1 MILCVA
7 LNPALDVTYTV
18 PGVRWHAG
26 NRVTSVAHRAGGKA
40 TNVARVLHALGH
52 EAVVTGFRA
61 GDTGD
66 LIARDLAAAGV
77 AEAFLP
83 LPGESRRTLAVVD
96 TAAGDATGFWEPGP
110 PVPADR
116 WAAFLGHY
124 RGLLTDAAVAV
135 LSGSVPPGLPADA
148 YGILVRAARDAG
160 VPVIVDADGSALAAA
175 TAAGPEIVKPN
186 ADELRAATGQ
196 DDVVAGAAD
205 LLARGAGAVVVS
217 RGADGLLAATP
228 ERRWTARPPARLAGN
243 PTGAGDACVAA
254 LAVGLA
260 TAADWPAQ
268 LAMAAGLSASAVLR
282 PLAGEVDLEAYP
294 RLRDSVLVQ
303 EV

>member
-1 MILCVA
+1 MILCTA

-26 NRVTSVAHRAGGKA
+26 NRVASVAQRAGGKA

-61 GDTGD
+61 GDTGE

-110 PVPADR
+110 PVPAER

-124 RGLLTDAAVAV
+124 RALLAGAAVAV
-135 LSGSVPPGLPADA
+135 LSGSIPPGLSADA
-148 YGILVRAARDAG
+148 YGVLVEAARDAG
-160 VPVIVDADGSALAAA
+160 VPVIVDAEGPALAAA
-175 TAAGPEIVKPN
+175 AAAGPDIVKPN

-196 DDVVAGAAD
+196 HDVPAGAAD
-205 LLARGAGAVVVS
+205 LLGRGAGAVVVS
-217 RGADGLLAATP
+217 RGAEGILAATP
-228 ERRWTARPPARLAGN
+228 GRRWSARPPAPFAGN

-254 LAVGLA
+254 LAVGVA
-260 TAADWPAQ
+260 TGAEWPAR
-268 LAMAAGLSASAVLR
+268 LAMAVALSASAVLR
-282 PLAGEVDLEAYP
+282 PLAGEVDLDAYP
-294 RLRDSVLVQ
+294 RLRSRVLVQ